1 MEAKQ
6 RNGKKRA
13 YLKPELR
20 TVDLAAEEVLGF
32 GCKTAGYVG
41 PTVVGAATCETNV
54 ACAGMGT

>member
-1 MEAKQ
+1 MEAKR

-32 GCKTAGYVG
+32 GCKTDGYVG
-41 PTVVGAATCETNV
+41 PAPVGVQTCQASN
-54 ACAGMGT
+54 CAGIGT